1 MPPETEKRLRKTA
14 VATFYMYILFLIY
27 HIYSLFKKYINSC
40 NAKLRRQRRR
50 TVKNNNRFT
59 QQKSNFARAAHFF
72 VHFFAVVLNDYNV
85 KLPQTSQLHAL
96 WRKCRTCSR
105 SLFFTAAHFQLA
117 LVAASISYF
126 LPAATKLSCCS
137 CNKKN
142 VSFVVYLSLQISVAL
157 FLVELRWH
165 AAYFL
170 FLYFPNFG
178 E

>member
-1 MPPETEKRLRKTA
+1 MAPETEKRLRKTA

-50 TVKNNNRFT
+50 TVKNNNRST

-72 VHFFAVVLNDYNV
+72 VHFFAVVLHDYNV

-105 SLFFTAAHFQLA
+105 SLFF
-117 LVAASISYF
+117 Y
-126 LPAATKLSCCS
+126 CR
-137 CNKKN
+137 
-142 VSFVVYLSLQISVAL
+142 SFSPWIGSGQ
-157 FLVELRWH
+157 H
-165 AAYFL
+165 FL
-170 FLYFPNFG
+170 FSHRSYKIVREVLFW
-178 E
+178 